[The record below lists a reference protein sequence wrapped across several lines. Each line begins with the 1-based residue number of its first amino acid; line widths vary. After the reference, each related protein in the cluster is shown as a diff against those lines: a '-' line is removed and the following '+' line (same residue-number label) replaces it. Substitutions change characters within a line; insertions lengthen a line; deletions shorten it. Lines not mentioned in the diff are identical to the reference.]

1 MMSPQRR
8 SYVPTPAEAAGLV
21 FALYFFLFIGGVSM
35 PGVIS
40 DVAQARLASAV
51 YRVTDAPKGTEALLA
66 AVLGVGAGVVSSR
79 LLTAKTLSTEP
90 SQRVWLLVVIAL
102 AVAAPFVAEDD
113 FRTSQM
119 AVAAYTAIA
128 LLGLNLLTGYTGQG
142 SIGHSAFMGIGGYGT
157 AILVNEWGV
166 NITLA
171 VIIAT
176 LAAALAGFLIGLPAL
191 RLSGPYLAIATL
203 GLAVVFTP
211 LMKLEELSSITGGRG
226 GINLFARAFGPPV
239 DWGWLSDARWY
250 YFLTMVSLGVG
261 IFLMHNLLGTAVGR
275 AFRAVRDNELAAA
288 ATGVNVAS
296 TKLAA
301 FAISSA
307 YAGFAGAFL
316 FIIGNR
322 FVSPDSFSVLM
333 SIELLLAMV
342 IGGMASLPGSL
353 IGAFFLVY
361 VYREG
366 METVSVATEEGSETY
381 LLIVGLV
388 LAMAFLLRSGWLN
401 AQIKRLGPAL
411 HPRLGSPLLSVLRL
425 GAGAGLAI
433 LLAWLFR
440 AVTADLQLVTL
451 RGAMAGTFLILVVL
465 FLPTGLVGF
474 VGYLRALSWKGL
486 LSLASTV
493 IVPSEAEEPLEGVET
508 VTATPH

>member
-1 MMSPQRR
+1 MNRQIR
-8 SYVPTPAEAAGLV
+8 SWAPTPAEIAGLI
-21 FALYFFLFIGGVSM
+21 FALYFFAFIGGVSV
-35 PGVIS
+35 PNLIS
-40 DVAQARLASAV
+40 HLAKGEASAGLSEL
-51 YRVTDAPKGTEALLA
+51 TDAPHGVA
-66 AVLGVGAGVVSSR
+66 AVAAASGAILAGMILSR
-79 LLTAKTLSTEP
+79 LVQLKSSHAAKG
-90 SQRVWLLVVIAL
+90 QWVWLLIMLGL

-119 AVAAYTAIA
+119 AVAAYTAVA

-157 AILVNEWGV
+157 AILVHEWDV

-176 LAAALAGFLIGLPAL
+176 LAAALAGLLIGIPAL

-211 LMKLEELSSITGGRG
+211 VMKLEELSSITGGRG
-226 GINLFARAFGPPV
+226 GINLFTRSFGPPV
-239 DWGWLSDARWY
+239 DWGWLTDARWY
-250 YFLTMVSLGVG
+250 YLLTMLSLGAGVL
-261 IFLMHNLLGTAVGR
+261 LMSNLLGSAVGR

-288 ATGVNVAS
+288 ATGVNVPA

-342 IGGMASLPGSL
+342 IGGMASIPGSL

-366 METVSVATEEGSETY
+366 LETVSVDTEQGSDTY
-381 LLIVGLV
+381 LVLVGLLV
-388 LAMAFLLRSGWLN
+388 AAVALLRNGWVN
-401 AQIKRLGPAL
+401 AQIRRLGPVL
-411 HPRLGSPLLSVLRL
+411 HPRLGTVVLSVARL
-425 GAGAGLAI
+425 AAIGVLAFI
-433 LLAWLFR
+433 FAWVFR

-451 RGAMAGTFLILVVL
+451 RGAMAGAFLILIVL
-465 FLPTGLVGF
+465 FLPTGLIGF
-474 VGYLRALSWKGL
+474 VGMLRELTWRGL
-486 LSLASTV
+486 LGLASHV
-493 IVPSEAEEPLEGVET
+493 LGAPEGREPVEEAEAVA
-508 VTATPH
+508 TASH

>member
-1 MMSPQRR
+1 MMGRPAR
-8 SYVPTPAEAAGLV
+8 SLAPTPAEAAGLV
-21 FALYFFLFIGGVSM
+21 FALYFFAFLGGVSV
-35 PGVIS
+35 PKVIS
-40 DVAQARLASAV
+40 HLARGQLAAALST
-51 YRVTDAPKGTEALLA
+51 VTDAPHGVEAVAAAVSGVLTGIILSRLA
-66 AVLGVGAGVVSSR
+66 ASRRVQDAGG
-79 LLTAKTLSTEP
+79 
-90 SQRVWLLVVIAL
+90 QWVWLLVILGFA
-102 AVAAPFVAEDD
+102 AAAPFIAEDD

-119 AVAAYTAIA
+119 AVAAYTAIS

-157 AILVNEWGV
+157 AILVHEWDV

-171 VIIAT
+171 VVIAT
-176 LAAALAGFLIGLPAL
+176 LAAALAGLLIGIPAL

-211 LMKLEELSSITGGRG
+211 LMKLEELASLTGGRG
-226 GINLFARAFGPPV
+226 GINLFTRSFGPPV
-239 DWGWLSDARWY
+239 DWGWLTDARWY
-250 YFLTMVSLGVG
+250 YLLTMLSLGAGV
-261 IFLMHNLLGTAVGR
+261 LLLHNLLGSAVGR

-288 ATGVNVAS
+288 ATGVNVPA

-342 IGGMASLPGSL
+342 IGGMASIPGSL

-366 METVSVATEEGSETY
+366 LETVSVDTEQGSDTY
-381 LLIVGLV
+381 LVIVGLLIAGV
-388 LAMAFLLRSGWLN
+388 VLLRNGWLN
-401 AQIKRLGPAL
+401 AQIRRAGPLL
-411 HPRLGSPLLSVLRL
+411 HPRLGTVVLSIARL
-425 GAGAGLAI
+425 AAAV
-433 LLAWLFR
+433 LLAFGFAWAFR
-440 AVTADLQLVTL
+440 GVTADLQLVTL
-451 RGAMAGTFLILVVL
+451 RGAMAGAFLILIVL
-465 FLPTGLVGF
+465 FLPTGLIGF
-474 VGYLRALSWKGL
+474 VGLLKELTWRGL
-486 LSLASTV
+486 LALASSALV
-493 IVPSEAEEPLEGVET
+493 APEGREAPEEVGAA
-508 VTATPH
+508 VTTSQ

>member
-1 MMSPQRR
+1 MMGRPSR
-8 SYVPTPAEAAGLV
+8 SLAPTPAEVAGLI
-21 FALYFFLFIGGVSM
+21 FALYFFAFLGGVSV
-35 PGVIS
+35 PKVIS
-40 DVAQARLASAV
+40 HLAKGQLSAALNG
-51 YRVTDAPKGTEALLA
+51 VTDAPH
-66 AVLGVGAGVVSSR
+66 GVAGVAAATGGIVAGMVLSR
-79 LLTAKTLSTEP
+79 LLALKRGHGP
-90 SQRVWLLVVIAL
+90 SGEWAWLLVILGL
-102 AVAAPFVAEDD
+102 AVAAPFIAEDD

-119 AVAAYTAIA
+119 AVAAYTAVS

-157 AILVNEWGV
+157 AILVHEWDV

-171 VIIAT
+171 VIIST
-176 LAAALAGFLIGLPAL
+176 LAAALAGLLIGIPAL

-211 LMKLEELSSITGGRG
+211 VMKLEELASITGGRG
-226 GINLFARAFGPPV
+226 GINLFTRSFGPPV

-250 YFLTMVSLGVG
+250 YLLTMLSLGVG
-261 IFLMHNLLGTAVGR
+261 VLLLSNLLGSAVGR

-288 ATGVNVAS
+288 ATGVNVPA

-307 YAGFAGAFL
+307 YAGFAGSFL

-342 IGGMASLPGSL
+342 IGGMASIPGSL

-366 METVSVATEEGSETY
+366 LETVSVDTEQGSDTY
-381 LLIVGLV
+381 LLIVGLL
-388 LAMAFLLRSGWLN
+388 LAAVVLLRNGWVN
-401 AQIKRLGPAL
+401 AQIRRIGPLL
-411 HPRLGSPLLSVLRL
+411 HPRLGTLVLSLVRLACVVVL
-425 GAGAGLAI
+425 AFVF
-433 LLAWLFR
+433 AWAFR

-451 RGAMAGTFLILVVL
+451 RGAMAGAFLIMIVL
-465 FLPTGLVGF
+465 FLPTGLIGF
-474 VGYLRALSWKGL
+474 VGMLKELTWRGL
-486 LSLASTV
+486 LALASSALV
-493 IVPSEAEEPLEGVET
+493 APEGREESEEVQAV
-508 VTATPH
+508 ATTTQ